1 MTDSY
6 IRTLTRLKFEI
17 LFLSSIVCQLE
28 KQKQRL
34 HCQERLLW
42 EYCHLQH
49 APTVPADSLPP
60 MFLRSFFMSGYT
72 VKLKFSYIWEITK
85 FLPYFNY
92 TSMTTMMLHYFVND
106 YVIIQ

>member
-1 MTDSY
+1 
-6 IRTLTRLKFEI
+6 
-17 LFLSSIVCQLE
+17 
-28 KQKQRL
+28 
-34 HCQERLLW
+34 
-42 EYCHLQH
+42 
-49 APTVPADSLPP
+49 